1 MSVPLPSVPALA
13 RPVAQRALTVSRN
26 RMFRRIRGPASLV
39 EAALPGCAEPYAAL
53 CHAVREQVAP
63 AGGQDRQACVWQAFA

>member
-1 MSVPLPSVPALA
+1 MG
-13 RPVAQRALTVSRN
+13 PV
-26 RMFRRIRGPASLV
+26 SLV

-53 CHAVREQVAP
+53 CHTVREQVAP